1 MAPIYLYLI
10 QTGLPYFHTSYLSSA
25 FQPSLQNKTHPTTTQ
40 GNIANRILAA
50 MATAVRPQ
58 SHEAFAIHED
68 ARTEDTEMMAED
80 GAAGQTTDEVEP
92 EEEEEEEEE
101 QQQREEPAE
110 ESSEDEAVDRTV
122 QSDMDKLQADFPGFR
137 DKYRLIKRIGEGM
150 FLLESFS

>member
-1 MAPIYLYLI
+1 
-10 QTGLPYFHTSYLSSA
+10 
-25 FQPSLQNKTHPTTTQ
+25 
-40 GNIANRILAA
+40 

-58 SHEAFAIHED
+58 SHEPFAIHED

-80 GAAGQTTDEVEP
+80 GVAGQTTDEVEP
-92 EEEEEEEEE
+92 EEEEE
-101 QQQREEPAE
+101 QQQHEEEPAE

-150 FLLESFS
+150 FFAGVVLMIDGLADFVRDVLDGVQSRRCHV

>member
-1 MAPIYLYLI
+1 
-10 QTGLPYFHTSYLSSA
+10 
-25 FQPSLQNKTHPTTTQ
+25 
-40 GNIANRILAA
+40 

-80 GAAGQTTDEVEP
+80 GPAGEAGQTTDEVEP
-92 EEEEEEEEE
+92 EEEEEQQEEEA
-101 QQQREEPAE
+101 AE

-122 QSDMDKLQADFPGFR
+122 QSDMDKLQEDFPGFR

-150 FLLESFS
+150 FLLPFHHD